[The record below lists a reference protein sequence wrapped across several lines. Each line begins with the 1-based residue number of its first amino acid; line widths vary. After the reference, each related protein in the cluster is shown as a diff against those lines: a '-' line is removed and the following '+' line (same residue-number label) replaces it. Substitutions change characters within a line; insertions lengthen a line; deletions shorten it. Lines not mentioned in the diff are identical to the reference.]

1 MSPLAQE
8 ALRKIRI
15 LRKYPYPQSSLAEQ
29 RILKNLNVTDF
40 THVVNALETEPR
52 TSVST
57 DVPRG

>member
-29 RILKNLNVTDF
+29 RVLKNLNVTDF
-40 THVVNALETEPR
+40 THVVNALEEIER
-52 TSVST
+52 AQ
-57 DVPRG
+57 